1 MTCGA
6 LSAVSMQARQVDAC
20 NLTILC
26 LAGVMAEKTQLLAQH
41 LAINSVIIH
50 HQHLQPIPRPCLG
63 QDWHVAYINVF
74 KDLQTH
80 FDINPGSTPQIAGQ
94 QFQFR
99 DIRPKAA
106 SEIEDISQASR
117 LLGHSTQEITK
128 RVYRR
133 VGKVVSPSK

>member
-1 MTCGA
+1 MAIGNNDIEWLLA
-6 LSAVSMQARQVDAC
+6 PADVC

-94 QFQFR
+94 HHPAPHHF
-99 DIRPKAA
+99 
-106 SEIEDISQASR
+106 
-117 LLGHSTQEITK
+117 TQRATDYEA
-128 RVYRR
+128 
-133 VGKVVSPSK
+133 